1 MSHYYRIGYN
11 NEYPYFLYDSVSGVN
26 LTQREGYSLQAFIGQ
41 LITLLEETYIFLNK
55 KYVIS
60 CSILTT
66 QQRVLFQAGNSCSNF
81 TLLSILN
88 CTVQTKQTAYPL
100 SQGGLRRPKL
110 TRHDMLR
117 FYDRFFQSAISR
129 PLVKYNTL
137 SGVKFYNFKRST
149 PILNMK
155 HNIFEF
161 SLFVLKILCF
171 VSKGSLNIP

>member
-66 QQRVLFQAGNSCSNF
+66 
-81 TLLSILN
+81 
-88 CTVQTKQTAYPL
+88 
-100 SQGGLRRPKL
+100 
-110 TRHDMLR
+110 
-117 FYDRFFQSAISR
+117 
-129 PLVKYNTL
+129 
-137 SGVKFYNFKRST
+137 
-149 PILNMK
+149 
-155 HNIFEF
+155 
-161 SLFVLKILCF
+161 
-171 VSKGSLNIP
+171 